1 MNGIIK
7 PKARLKSQMHASVSN
22 GVLVT
27 KHLNHLTFIILL
39 DEPTL
44 KDDMPLPRLLGI
56 FNASLTTIQRARIEY
71 AVDYRLSKPLFFKRY
86 HLQSDLTIRSRKS
99 QRRDNIN

>member
-7 PKARLKSQMHASVSN
+7 LKARLKSQMYASISN

-27 KHLNHLTFIILL
+27 KHLNYLTFIVLP

-56 FNASLTTIQRARIEY
+56 FNASLTII
-71 AVDYRLSKPLFFKRY
+71 
-86 HLQSDLTIRSRKS
+86 
-99 QRRDNIN
+99 